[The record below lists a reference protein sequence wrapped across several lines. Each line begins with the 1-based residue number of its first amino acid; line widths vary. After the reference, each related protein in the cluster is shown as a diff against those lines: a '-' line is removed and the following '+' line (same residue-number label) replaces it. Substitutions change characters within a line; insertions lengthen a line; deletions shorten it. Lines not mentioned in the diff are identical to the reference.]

1 MVLSSVWKGW
11 EMQIFGCFFFLFFSL
26 SLFPQHLFVPGV
38 FFPFSV
44 LMGPWPTSSQSVKRP
59 CPTCTPTQ
67 RRALTACSPCCR
79 QQYSAVRR
87 FTMRWGGVSLHTHAR
102 VNLRAKVLR
111 RSWSCSRRGGFL
123 AIAKHQK
130 ADICHTGQQRKR
142 RRAIILLDTLCIFL
156 MLHFLP
162 IWYFNKVKTGTICK
176 YDRISLRQE
185 GRPEI

>member
-1 MVLSSVWKGW
+1 MSGKDGKCKFLVV
-11 EMQIFGCFFFLFFSL
+11 FFFL
-26 SLFPQHLFVPGV
+26 SLFPLHLFVPGV

-87 FTMRWGGVSLHTHAR
+87 FTMRCVGGGCLFTQ
-102 VNLRAKVLR
+102 VNLWAKVLR
-111 RSWSCSRRGGFL
+111 RSWSCSCRWWFL
-123 AIAKHQK
+123 AITKHQK

-156 MLHFLP
+156 MLHFLA